1 MMALSDLTDL
11 REVPVDWRGLENA
24 VENNAP
30 DVISYLHLVS
40 GAVLRVVDGIAK
52 PEVRKQLSGSDEYLR
67 IDPVNS
73 REQYHWMAQFIP
85 TVGGAELRESLR
97 YSIEGAGAFRR
108 FKAALLP
115 CPDERERWLGF
126 RGERLRAFMEA
137 WLAARGITPIEER
150 APQSGIREL
159 RPRIEMAPRKWVKKT
174 SAVGLSEVP
183 AERRALIVTDEEDE
197 LVLERIVATVHARH
211 GSTAEQ
217 LAHRLGLG
225 EADAFE
231 YLSELVI
238 SERLGMVDGR
248 YYPVGATPSA
258 KAWGAR
264 R

>member
-1 MMALSDLTDL
+1 MALSDLTDL

-30 DVISYLHLVS
+30 DVNSYLHLVS
-40 GAVLRVVDGIAK
+40 GAVLRVVDGVAK
-52 PEVRKQLSGSDEYLR
+52 AEVQARISGGDEYVR
-67 IDPVNS
+67 VDPVNS

-85 TVGGAELRESLR
+85 TVGGAELRESLS

-115 CPDERERWLGF
+115 CPDERERWFGF

-137 WLAARGITPIEER
+137 WLTARGITPIEER

-174 SAVGLSEVP
+174 SGVGFPQEP
-183 AERRALIVTDEEDE
+183 AERRSPSVTDEEDE
-197 LVLERIVATVHARH
+197 LVLERIVATVHAKH

-248 YYPVGATPSA
+248 YYPVGATASA
-258 KAWGAR
+258 NVWGAGR
-264 R
+264 